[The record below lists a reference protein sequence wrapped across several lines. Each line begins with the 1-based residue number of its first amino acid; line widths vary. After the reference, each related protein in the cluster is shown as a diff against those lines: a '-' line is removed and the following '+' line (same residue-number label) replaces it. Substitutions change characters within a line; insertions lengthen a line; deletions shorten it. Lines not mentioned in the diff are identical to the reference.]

1 MWVIGCNIGTSDFG
15 AVRWSISS
23 ISILIGERF
32 GAKGNLPNHRVDRQS
47 LGIYLDVPKV
57 SKWVISYNLLTN
69 GVNWGFNPVT
79 SHLLTS
85 WDIQVVGFWWFPPEW
100 MFAVALFWPV
110 EKAQESWVLPGEYVD
125 ERQHHGV
132 NKSWKPWW
140 LGLGFNF
147 FCYCH
152 PGTWRFPFL
161 ICFCSMMLKPQPFDD
176 ICLACC
182 IYFSCIIDFSQ
193 VKNPAGFWLASS
205 GFKFT
210 YEKQLWC
217 YCWYTK
223 ILFLVGEASNT
234 RDNFFFGI
242 FYDINW
248 RRSFWSTGMK
258 TGEAETTRKHLQPLK
273 FDIHVRIFVHIPFI
287 DIYLFR

>member
-69 GVNWGFNPVT
+69 GVNWGYNPVT

-140 LGLGFNF
+140 LGLGFIF

-182 IYFSCIIDFSQ
+182 IFMYHWFFTSEESCR
-193 VKNPAGFWLASS
+193 
-205 GFKFT
+205 
-210 YEKQLWC
+210 
-217 YCWYTK
+217 
-223 ILFLVGEASNT
+223 FLVGLKWVQIYLWEAALVLLLIHKNPVPCWGSFKYQGQ
-234 RDNFFFGI
+234 FFFR
-242 FYDINW
+242 DILWHQLAQEFLVNRYENW
-248 RRSFWSTGMK
+248 RSWNYKK
-258 TGEAETTRKHLQPLK
+258 TPAAFEIWYTCTYICTYT
-273 FDIHVRIFVHIPFI
+273 IHWYIPI
-287 DIYLFR
+287 